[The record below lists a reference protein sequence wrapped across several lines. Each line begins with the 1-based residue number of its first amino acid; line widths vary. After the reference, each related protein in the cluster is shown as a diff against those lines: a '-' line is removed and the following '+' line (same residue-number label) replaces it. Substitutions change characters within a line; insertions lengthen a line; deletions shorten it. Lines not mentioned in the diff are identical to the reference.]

1 MFTSGVCPRP
11 ADRSW
16 APTTLLNLVK
26 LWAKFANVKGTDY
39 LTIEDLETELS
50 RLKMVN
56 TGDGWEMPLPDDLK
70 ELLVDARSLKNR
82 RKPKQASTKKRKAD
96 CNP

>member
-1 MFTSGVCPRP
+1 M
-11 ADRSW
+11 
-16 APTTLLNLVK
+16 TLLNLVK